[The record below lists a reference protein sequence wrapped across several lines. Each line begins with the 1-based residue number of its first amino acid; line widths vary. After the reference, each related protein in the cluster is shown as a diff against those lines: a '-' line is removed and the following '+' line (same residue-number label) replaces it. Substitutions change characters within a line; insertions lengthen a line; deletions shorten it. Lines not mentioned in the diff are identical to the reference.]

1 MVVPIDPF
9 ERGELDLVDRL
20 PRSSAVDQLG
30 LVESD
35 RRLREGVVIAVA
47 HGSNR
52 GVGAGVDKALSE
64 GKGGELAAR
73 IRVQHEPLADRLAVV
88 VACPQRHLQ
97 GVEHEARLHR
107 GVRSEERRVGKEC
120 RSWWVTMYEK
130 E

>member
-47 HGSNR
+47 HGSDR
-52 GVGAGVDKALSE
+52 GVGAGVDKAPSE
-64 GKGGELAAR
+64 AKGGDWPPGFEGSTSPFAAGL
-73 IRVQHEPLADRLAVV
+73 PLGSRGPRALSRGSSPRL
-88 VACPQRHLQ
+88 
-97 GVEHEARLHR
+97 GLHR
-107 GVRSEERRVGKEC
+107 VAALQPTDRR
-120 RSWWVTMYEK
+120 RNA
-130 E
+130 